1 MQIHELTKGPQRTDE
16 GVLDGIKGA
25 IKQAATSVYKN
36 KIQAPIK
43 NKINSVGQGIKRAG
57 QEYTGT
63 KMAADANGPNNPFLT
78 KMAGIKNAYNN
89 WGDQAQSNQQNKTQN
104 KINKDAEKSAA
115 ILARKG
121 YNVNGQNQNQ
131 TLKPAPAGTP
141 SNIKAQAQAMSQLK
155 SNFIN
160 TFVGPQQGN
169 NTPTP
174 TTMANAPASVTNKAN
189 PNNPNFKGVPPVANT
204 MANAPVGRT
213 NTAKPGNPNI
223 TTPPPAATNM
233 ASAPVSK
240 TNTAKPGNPNLPAP
254 TPKRTGGRVAG
265 APLSQTPNAIRKRAA
280 RLKEDGEF
288 LTELKSIQ
296 DFPTWIDSQIPG
308 LVRAKQDPDVKAKLD
323 QAFSA
328 LSAAKNNPDALSKA
342 FDNYVAIANQAMT
355 QGTQQGTQQGAS
367 SSGVPP
373 SQQDRMNA
381 NLTKLIPPD
390 TAKQLQQQIRRK
402 ELTPD
407 ALIHYLENPTGY

>member
-16 GVLDGIKGA
+16 GILDGIKGA
-25 IKQAATSVYKN
+25 VKQAATSVYKN

-89 WGDQAQSNQQNKTQN
+89 WGDQAQANQQNKTQD

-131 TLKPAPAGTP
+131 SLTPAKAGTP

-204 MANAPVGRT
+204 MANAPVG
-213 NTAKPGNPNI
+213 
-223 TTPPPAATNM
+223 
-233 ASAPVSK
+233 K

-254 TPKRTGGRVAG
+254 TPKRTGGRAAG

-296 DFPTWIDSQIPG
+296 DFPAWIDSQIPG
-308 LVRAKQDPDVKAKLD
+308 LASAKQDPAIKAKLD

-355 QGTQQGTQQGAS
+355 QSGQQDTQQGTHQVTS